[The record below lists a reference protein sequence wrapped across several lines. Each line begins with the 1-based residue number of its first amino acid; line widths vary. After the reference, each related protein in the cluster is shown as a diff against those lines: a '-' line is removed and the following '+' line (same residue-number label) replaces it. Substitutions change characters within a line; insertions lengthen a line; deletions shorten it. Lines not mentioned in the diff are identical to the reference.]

1 MSGEG
6 IWSDLRHACRA
17 LAGMP
22 MLAAVVVGSLA
33 VGIGVNAAVFSWVQ
47 ALVLRPLPGVSAAST
62 LHVVEP
68 RTETGARPGASWPEY
83 EDLRDALRS
92 TTDLVAFRMVPFNVG
107 ETTRNE
113 RAYGLLV
120 SDNYFPV
127 LGLTPAAGRFPS
139 PSEMSRGAA
148 ADVVV
153 VSHDYWQARLGGAPA
168 AVGQALRANDRAL
181 TIVGVAP
188 EGFQGTIMGLQ
199 FDLWVPATLA
209 PTLLAGSTELDNRTT
224 RGYAVLAR
232 LPSSSIVAAAKTMVD
247 RTMQDLERR
256 FPESNGAVSAEVL
269 PFWRAFR
276 GPQVMLVQGVAV
288 LQAVVLLLLLAVC
301 GNTANLLLAR
311 ANARQR
317 EVGVRLSIGSSPWRV
332 ARLLLLETLV
342 MALAAAVLGTA
353 LAVWATEAMRAVPLM
368 GMAFP
373 VRFQSSVDAV
383 TLAFSVALAVGA
395 ALACG
400 LVPALYLARID
411 PLRALRG
418 AATGSTRGVLR
429 RTLMATEVAL
439 ALVVLLVAGLFYRSF
454 QDTRELDPGFNREGV
469 LLAAYDLSG
478 ADRNTEDVRHFTER
492 LLESARTLPGVQ
504 AAAIASSIPLD
515 IHGLP
520 QRSFALE
527 GRARTDGARD
537 RALSNVVTPG
547 YFETM
552 GIPLVEGTDFAPLGS
567 RAEAPQVIVNQAF
580 VHRYLPQGA
589 ALGRRL
595 ESGDRTYVITGIARD
610 SLYDAFG
617 EPESPAL
624 YFSYRDR
631 PSPQGELHLRTT
643 AGAEEAL
650 APAARRAARALDA
663 ALPLFNVRTL
673 DEHVETNLF
682 LRRIPARMFVV
693 LGPLL
698 LVLAAIGMYAVVAYS
713 VAQRTVEIGVRLA
726 LGATARTVVR
736 QIVQE
741 SLKTIAVG
749 AVIGWLAVY
758 GVYIH
763 LVRGVPISWSVFAGI
778 PAALLVVAAVSCW
791 LPARRASRVDPV
803 VALRSE

>member
-1 MSGEG
+1 
-6 IWSDLRHACRA
+6 
-17 LAGMP
+17 MP
-22 MLAAVVVGSLA
+22 VLAAVVVGSLA

-47 ALVLRPLPGVSAAST
+47 ALVLRPLPGISAASN
-62 LHVVEP
+62 LHLIEA

-83 EDLRDALRS
+83 EDLRDALRP
-92 TTDLVAFRMVPFNVG
+92 TTDLVAFRMVPLNVG

-120 SDNYFPV
+120 SDNYFSA
-127 LGLTPAAGRFPS
+127 LGLTPAAGRFPT
-139 PSEMSRGAA
+139 PVEMSRGGA

-153 VSHDYWQARLGGAPA
+153 VSHDYWQARLGGSAG
-168 AVGQALRANDRAL
+168 AVGQTLRA
-181 TIVGVAP
+181 TIARCRIGVAP
-188 EGFQGTIMGLQ
+188 EGFRAS
-199 FDLWVPATLA
+199 WVCSSTCGSRRPCSG
-209 PTLLAGSTELDNRTT
+209 LLAGSAELDDHR
-224 RGYAVLAR
+224 AWISVSR
-232 LPSSSIVAAAKTMVD
+232 LPSSAAVAEAKAVVD
-247 RTMQDLERR
+247 RSMQDLARR
-256 FPESNGAVSAEVL
+256 FPVSNGAVGAEVM

-276 GPQVMLVQGVAV
+276 GPQVMLVQGVSV

-332 ARLLLLETLV
+332 ARLLLLENLV
-342 MALAAAVLGTA
+342 MALAAAVLGTV

-368 GMAFP
+368 AMAFP

-383 TLAFSVALAVGA
+383 TLAFSVALAVVS

-429 RTLMATEVAL
+429 RTLMAAEVAL

-469 LLAAYDLSG
+469 LLAAYDLTTEN
-478 ADRNTEDVRHFTER
+478 RNTEDVRRFTER

-520 QRSFALE
+520 QRSFTLE

-537 RALSNVVTPG
+537 RALSNIVTPG

-552 GIPLVEGTDFAPLGS
+552 GIPLVEGTDFAELGS

-580 VHRYLPQGA
+580 VRRYLQDGA

-595 ESGDRTYVITGIARD
+595 ESGDRTYVITAIARD

-617 EPESPAL
+617 EPESPA
-624 YFSYRDR
+624 
-631 PSPQGELHLRTT
+631 
-643 AGAEEAL
+643 
-650 APAARRAARALDA
+650 
-663 ALPLFNVRTL
+663 
-673 DEHVETNLF
+673 
-682 LRRIPARMFVV
+682 M
-693 LGPLL
+693 
-698 LVLAAIGMYAVVAYS
+698 
-713 VAQRTVEIGVRLA
+713 
-726 LGATARTVVR
+726 
-736 QIVQE
+736 
-741 SLKTIAVG
+741 
-749 AVIGWLAVY
+749 
-758 GVYIH
+758 
-763 LVRGVPISWSVFAGI
+763 
-778 PAALLVVAAVSCW
+778 
-791 LPARRASRVDPV
+791 
-803 VALRSE
+803 